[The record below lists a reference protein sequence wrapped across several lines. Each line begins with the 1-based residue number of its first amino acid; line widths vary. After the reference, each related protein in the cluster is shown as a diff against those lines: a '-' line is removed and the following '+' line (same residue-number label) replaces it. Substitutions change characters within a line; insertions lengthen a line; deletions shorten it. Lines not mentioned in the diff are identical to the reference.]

1 MIFNGIKGNADEI
14 SKLIKKGCVGVIPTD
29 TLYGFSCSALDKN
42 AVERIYKIK
51 GRDESKPFI
60 ILISSLEDLSKFN
73 IQLDLNTKEFLENIW
88 PNKISVILSC
98 DEDALNYLHRGTK
111 KIAFRLPKRSDLIEL
126 LKRTGPLI
134 STSVNIHGQPAM
146 TDITEIKTAFEDKT
160 DFIVDE
166 GNLVSEPTT
175 LIKLTSEG
183 AEVLRQGEFIVP
195 EGVLK

>member
-73 IQLDLNTKEFLENIW
+73 IQLDLNTKEFLENIFLGFLGFE
-88 PNKISVILSC
+88 KRASLQGALFFSVYYSSSFFL
-98 DEDALNYLHRGTK
+98 EAL
-111 KIAFRLPKRSDLIEL
+111 PL
-126 LKRTGPLI
+126 LYSAR
-134 STSVNIHGQPAM
+134 
-146 TDITEIKTAFEDKT
+146 
-160 DFIVDE
+160 
-166 GNLVSEPTT
+166 
-175 LIKLTSEG
+175 
-183 AEVLRQGEFIVP
+183 
-195 EGVLK
+195 